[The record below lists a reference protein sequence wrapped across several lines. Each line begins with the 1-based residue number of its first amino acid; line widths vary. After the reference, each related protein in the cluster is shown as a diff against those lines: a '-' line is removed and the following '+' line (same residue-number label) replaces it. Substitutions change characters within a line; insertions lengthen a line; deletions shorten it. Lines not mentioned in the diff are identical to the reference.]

1 MNRRERRAAARA
13 LLADL
18 AVKIAATPGSTEP
31 PAPVAK
37 APTRPAEAP
46 APSAEPSAR
55 FTKRPVPTTR
65 RATARPP
72 RRSTAPVARLRI
84 GLGTKAGLRPADV
97 VGAIAN
103 EAGLNARQIGA
114 IEIAEHSTTVEVPA
128 PEADAVVRALERTTI
143 RGRHTSIARVP

>member
-13 LLADL
+13 VLAEL
-18 AVKIAATPGSTEP
+18 AAKVAQTPGRAEEA
-31 PAPVAK
+31 PAPVASVP
-37 APTRPAEAP
+37 APPAEAP
-46 APSAEPSAR
+46 AR
-55 FTKRPVPTTR
+55 FTKRSVPTTR
-65 RATARPP
+65 RPTTRPT

-84 GLGTKAGLRPADV
+84 GLGTRAGLRPADV